1 MRTQRLLTLLEHL
14 RGRAQPVAAE
24 RLAEELG
31 VSVRTIYRDMAALQ
45 AMGAPLRGASG
56 LGYQLEAGY
65 FLPPLGFDA
74 DELDAIALGMRLV
87 AARGDDHL
95 ADAARRV
102 TAKLGSVLAPG
113 ARQRLARLPLRAV
126 SAPDDTP
133 PPLPGALR
141 TLRRAIRQ
149 HCVVHLHYRDL
160 GGRDSTRAVRPLG
173 LTVFDRVWLLTGWCE
188 QRGDFR
194 NFRIERIQALEVT
207 ARTFE
212 PEFGRRF
219 EDYLKRL

>member
-1 MRTQRLLTLLEHL
+1 MRTQRLLNLLEHL

-24 RLAEELG
+24 RLASELG

-45 AMGAPLRGASG
+45 AIGAPIRGESG

-74 DELDAIALGMRLV
+74 DELDAIVLGMRLV
-87 AARGDDHL
+87 AARGDDAL

-102 TAKLGSVLAPG
+102 TAKVSGVLAPD
-113 ARQRLARLPLRAV
+113 ARRRLAQLPLRAV
-126 SAPDDTP
+126 SNFAEAGST
-133 PPLPGALR
+133 LPGTLR

-149 HCVVHLHYRDL
+149 QRFVNLRYRDL
-160 GGRDSTRAVRPLG
+160 GERDTSRTVRPLG
-173 LTVFDRVWLLTGWCE
+173 LTVFDQVWLLTGWCVHR
-188 QRGDFR
+188 QDFR
-194 NFRIERIQALEVT
+194 NFRTDRILALEISPQSFT
-207 ARTFE
+207 
-212 PEFGRRF
+212 PEFGKRF